1 MSLSALVLLAAFL
14 LKDDDLIAKAVADDG
29 RFYACRGSLAARE
42 DRVDLDFLACFGV
55 DRRNA
60 NRLAAFDR
68 ELLTAGFNDR
78 VTHFHS
84 LAFGRFGQANLCHT
98 AEKFKLYG
106 KHFRRSSFGGVLY
119 NADEGQVPIAAG
131 GIEAV
136 ADNELIRYHKSCIIN
151 A

>member
-1 MSLSALVLLAAFL
+1 MSLPPLVLLAALL

-42 DRVDLDFLACFGV
+42 DRVDIDLLACFGV

-60 NRLAAFDR
+60 DRLAALDR

-84 LAFGRFGQANLCHT
+84 LAFGRFGQANPCHT

-106 KHFRRSSFGGVLY
+106 KGGCRSSFAGILY
-119 NADEGQVPIAAG
+119 DAYERKVAVASG

-136 ADNELIRYHKSCIIN
+136 ADDKLIRYHKSCIIN

>member
-1 MSLSALVLLAAFL
+1 MLALVLLAAL
-14 LKDDDLIAKAVADDG
+14 LFENDDLIAKAVADD
-29 RFYACRGSLAARE
+29 RCLNARCGCFAVRK
-42 DRVDLDFLACFGV
+42 DRVDIDFLACFGI
-55 DRRNA
+55 DRRNSD
-60 NRLAAFDR
+60 RLAALDR